1 MGQTLGRLRADFGQ
15 TSDRLRSRLETTSGA
30 PSQNRKTPLRA
41 ARNHFWPSRRSFQTT
56 PHSSM
61 QSNSF
66 SKNPPE
72 ICHVRNL
79 FSGSFL
85 TSQHR
90 SNPLGAVQ
98 LCSERLME
106 TQTRVSSFRS
116 RTRLKSD
123 MSGASF
129 RVLFWPSGT
138 ARTRSELFD
147 FARNGAWQLRRAA
160 TRSEQ
165 EPA

>member
-1 MGQTLGRLRADFGQ
+1 MNASNNDYRVGFLFEKLRIFGYRQGTLEGH
-15 TSDRLRSRLETTSGA
+15 TNRSRDLR
-30 PSQNRKTPLRA
+30 NRKTPLRA
-41 ARNHFWPSRRSFQTT
+41 ARNHFWLSRRSFQTT

-66 SKNPPE
+66 RKNPPE

-79 FSGSFL
+79 FLSSSL
-85 TSQHR
+85 TSLHR

-106 TQTRVSSFRS
+106 SQMRVSSFRA

-129 RVLFWPSGT
+129 RVLFWPRST
-138 ARTRSELFD
+138 ARTRSEPFNCAL
-147 FARNGAWQLRRAA
+147 NGSWQLRGA
-160 TRSEQ
+160 
-165 EPA
+165 